1 MVSFSSESDT
11 AMPIDKDVLER
22 LSKNTRA
29 ERIAW
34 AVSVA
39 QRYTDRAHAFGAYL
53 RMLSEPGGYGYAR
66 LEDIR
71 HDEAQLVEAVRTSAR
86 HANYALDELWREFD
100 DGRSSMVKDILGENV
115 AARVQRL
122 SPDRIFTVPIKKPRA
137 RGF

>member
-1 MVSFSSESDT
+1 
-11 AMPIDKDVLER
+11 MPIDKDVLER

-66 LEDIR
+66 LED
-71 HDEAQLVEAVRTSAR
+71 DEAQLVEAVRTSAR
-86 HANYALDELWREFD
+86 HANYALDELEQERRE
-100 DGRSSMVKDILGENV
+100 GKGAS
-115 AARVQRL
+115 A
-122 SPDRIFTVPIKKPRA
+122 
-137 RGF
+137 